1 MLCDVYSYSVIFF
14 CNGSGDHRDV
24 HVLKLSFPTRRSSVL
39 RLSRPFDFRDPTFVL
54 TARQNYATIADA
66 SNPQLGA
73 LAAAKTETSIG
84 EIGALVNW
92 TWSQAKNNR
101 SVTNLGERRY
111 AGRSAERRVGEE
123 CGRTCNTRGEPTH

>member
-39 RLSRPFDFRDPTFVL
+39 RLSRPFDCRDPTFVL
-54 TARQNYATIADA
+54 TARQKYAAIADA

-84 EIGALVNW
+84 EIGALVNV
-92 TWSQAKNNR
+92 TWSQAKNIR

-111 AGRSAERRVGEE
+111 AAGAPLGKIGRAHV
-123 CGRTCNTRGEPTH
+123 